1 MRLCVSSTQVAWR
14 WIMSIQRSL
23 IAFAAVFAAST
34 SACYAGPCSQD
45 IARLQAAMDAR
56 VGAAAAAGPR
66 AAEGTAATMHRQPTP
81 RSMATAESEL
91 GGLSPDQ
98 VKAARSAMTRARQA
112 DSAND
117 ESACKQ
123 AIADAERAL
132 GQ

>member
-1 MRLCVSSTQVAWR
+1 
-14 WIMSIQRSL
+14 MSIQRSL
-23 IAFAAVFAAST
+23 IACAAVFAAST
-34 SACYAGPCSQD
+34 SAGYAGPCSQD
-45 IARLQAAMDAR
+45 IARLQAAMQAK
-56 VGAAAAAGPR
+56 VGAAVAVGPS
-66 AAEGTAATMHRQPTP
+66 APEGTTATMHRQPTP
-81 RSMATAESEL
+81 RSVATAESQL

-98 VKAARSAMTRARQA
+98 VKAGVSAINRARQA